1 MKIEWKYW
9 EKIKLFWNLNENIE
23 EENHKHLSVIE
34 WKYWKTY
41 KTQFED
47 WKYWKM
53 NNFFNDWIKI
63 LKNVEQLFWRL
74 SENIEKWTTIIL
86 KIERKYWKM

>member
-1 MKIEWKYW
+1 M
-9 EKIKLFWNLNENIE
+9 NENIE
-23 EENHKHLSVIE
+23 EKNHKHLLAIE
-34 WKYWKTY
+34 WKYQKTY
-41 KTQFED
+41 KNQFED
-47 WKYWKM
+47 WKYSKM
-53 NNFFNDWIKI
+53 YNFFNDWIKI